1 MRGPPI
7 FGNRRI
13 RKSFRPGWTIES
25 DSTLEFV
32 VKATEGRLARVFVEG
47 KEVATIGARGNAMF
61 SVLSESYGEWS
72 VELRDNGEIRPFSAE
87 ITGKDKSGFA
97 LKIRNHLFF
106 YKGAAYLLTGIP
118 ERVKPADHV
127 LGRRHVIR
135 LDSFPFSRL
144 DEVDRET
151 WGRLRLHR
159 GISVGEIDGDS
170 PEAFRVTLSD
180 ELSEIGLPLSA
191 ALYLLYNS
199 GQGARGW

>member
-1 MRGPPI
+1 M
-7 FGNRRI
+7 
-13 RKSFRPGWTIES
+13 
-25 DSTLEFV
+25 EFV
-32 VKATEGRLARVFVEG
+32 VKATEGRSARVFVEG
-47 KEVATIGARGNAMF
+47 KEVATIGPRGKAMF
-61 SVLSESYGEWS
+61 SVRSESFGDWK
-72 VELRDNGEIRPFSAE
+72 VELRDDGEIRPFSAE
-87 ITGKDKSGFA
+87 ITCEGKSELA

-118 ERVKPADHV
+118 EEVRPADHV
-127 LGRRHVIR
+127 LGKRHVSR
-135 LDSFPFSRL
+135 LDSFPFAGL

-159 GISVGEIDGDS
+159 GSSVGEVDGAS
-170 PEAFRVTLSD
+170 PQEFRVTLSD